1 VKRLIAILLG
11 VVLTL
16 LLAPAASA
24 DKPAREFLPA
34 EDFTLTGVCA
44 FPVRE
49 EVTTNNEF
57 ITTFTDGRQLIT
69 GSLKVR
75 ATNLD
80 SGKALD
86 LNISGPGVIT
96 ENADGSVTLDAYG
109 SWLIWFFPGDLGP
122 GSPGQLFV
130 NSGHFVETFSS
141 TGVTVDKQTGSQQDI
156 CAALA

>member
-1 VKRLIAILLG
+1 MKRLIAILLG

-24 DKPAREFLPA
+24 DKPVREFLPA
-34 EDFTLTGVCA
+34 GDFTLTGVCP

-49 EVTTNNEF
+49 QVVTNNEF

-69 GSLKVR
+69 GSFKVR

-80 SGKALD
+80 SDESLD

-96 ENADGSVTLDAYG
+96 ENSDGSVTLDAHG
-109 SWLIWFFPGDLGP
+109 S
-122 GSPGQLFV
+122 
-130 NSGHFVETFSS
+130 
-141 TGVTVDKQTGSQQDI
+141 
-156 CAALA
+156 